1 MKDDFKNIVS
11 TDWLEQHLEAPD
23 IRIIDSSWYF
33 PQEKR
38 NAEQEFL
45 ECHIPGA
52 SFFDID
58 KIKDNDS
65 DLPHMLPPSAMFN
78 STVRKLGIGDGHK
91 VVIYDGLGMRSAARL
106 WWMFK
111 VFGYSDVVVLDGGFP
126 KWVKENRS
134 TTAEIT
140 EKEIRHLT
148 IYEDKSIVADRDDV
162 LRATKLNHC
171 SIIDARSEGR
181 FMGTAPEPRSGL
193 RSGSIENSI
202 NVPYETILNEDFTF
216 KSKREII
223 DIFSKKGVVF
233 NNYIIT
239 TCGSGVTAAVLYL
252 ALDEIGCSKISLYD
266 GSWAEW
272 GKIDY

>member
-1 MKDDFKNIVS
+1 MENDFKNIVS
-11 TDWLEQHLEAPD
+11 TDWLEKHLEAPD

-38 NAEQEFL
+38 NAEQEFID
-45 ECHIPGA
+45 CHIPGA

-58 KIKDNDS
+58 KIKDNES
-65 DLPHMLPPSAMFN
+65 DLPHMLPPSEMFN

-91 VVIYDGLGMRSAARL
+91 VVIYDGVGMRSAARL

-134 TTAEIT
+134 ITADLT

-162 LRATKLNHC
+162 LRAIKLNHC

-181 FMGTAPEPRSGL
+181 FLGKEPEPRSGL

-202 NVPYETILNEDFTF
+202 NVPYETLLNKDFTF
-216 KSKREII
+216 KKKQEIL
-223 DIFSKKGVVF
+223 DIFSHKGLVF

-239 TCGSGVTAAVLYL
+239 TCGSGVTAAILFL

-272 GKIDY
+272 GKID

>member
-202 NVPYETILNEDFTF
+202 NVPYETLLNEDFTF

-272 GKIDY
+272 GKID

>member
-1 MKDDFKNIVS
+1 MENEFKNIVS
-11 TDWLEQHLEAPD
+11 TDWLEKHLEAPD

-38 NAEQEFL
+38 NAEQEFID
-45 ECHIPGA
+45 CHIPGA

-58 KIKDNDS
+58 KIKDNES
-65 DLPHMLPPSAMFN
+65 DLPHMLPPSEMFN

-91 VVIYDGLGMRSAARL
+91 VVIYDGVGMRSAARL

-134 TTAEIT
+134 ITADLT

-181 FMGTAPEPRSGL
+181 FLGKEPEPRSGL

-202 NVPYETILNEDFTF
+202 NVPYEALLNKDFTF
-216 KSKREII
+216 KKKQEIL
-223 DIFSKKGVVF
+223 DIFSHKGLVF

-239 TCGSGVTAAVLYL
+239 TCGSGVTAAILFL

-272 GKIDY
+272 GKID

>member
-1 MKDDFKNIVS
+1 MKDGFKNIVS

-78 STVRKLGIGDGHK
+78 STVRKLGIGDGHR

-134 TTAEIT
+134 TTADLT

-202 NVPYETILNEDFTF
+202 NVPYETLLNEDSTF

-272 GKIDY
+272 GKID

>member
-1 MKDDFKNIVS
+1 MEDDFKNIVS
-11 TDWLEQHLEAPD
+11 TDWLAQHLEAPD

-45 ECHIPGA
+45 KCHIPGA

-65 DLPHMLPPSAMFN
+65 DLPHMLPPSEMFN

-134 TTAEIT
+134 TTADLT

-202 NVPYETILNEDFTF
+202 NVPYETLLNEDFTF
-216 KSKREII
+216 KKKREIL

-272 GKIDY
+272 GKID

>member
-1 MKDDFKNIVS
+1 MEDDFKNIVS
-11 TDWLEQHLEAPD
+11 TDWLAQHLEAPD

-65 DLPHMLPPSAMFN
+65 DLPHMLPPSEMFN

-134 TTAEIT
+134 TTADLT

-162 LRATKLNHC
+162 LRASKLNHC

-202 NVPYETILNEDFTF
+202 NVPYETLLNEDFTF

-272 GKIDY
+272 GKID

>member
-1 MKDDFKNIVS
+1 MENDFKNIVS

-45 ECHIPGA
+45 ECHILGA

-65 DLPHMLPPSAMFN
+65 DLPHMLPPSEMFN

-202 NVPYETILNEDFTF
+202 NVPYETLLNEDFTF

-272 GKIDY
+272 GKID

>member
-1 MKDDFKNIVS
+1 MEDDFKNIVS
-11 TDWLEQHLEAPD
+11 TDWLAQHLEAPD

-65 DLPHMLPPSAMFN
+65 DLPHMLPPSEMFN

-134 TTAEIT
+134 TTADLT

-202 NVPYETILNEDFTF
+202 NIPYETLLNEDFTF
-216 KSKREII
+216 KKKREII

-272 GKIDY
+272 GKID

>member
-65 DLPHMLPPSAMFN
+65 DLPHMLPPSEMFI

-134 TTAEIT
+134 TTADIT

-202 NVPYETILNEDFTF
+202 NVPYETLLNEDFTF
-216 KSKREII
+216 KKKREIL

-272 GKIDY
+272 GKID

>member
-1 MKDDFKNIVS
+1 MEDDFKNIVS
-11 TDWLEQHLEAPD
+11 TDWLAQHLEAPD

-58 KIKDNDS
+58 KIKDNNS
-65 DLPHMLPPSAMFN
+65 DLPHMLPPSEMFN

-134 TTAEIT
+134 TTADIT

-181 FMGTAPEPRSGL
+181 FMGTSPEPRSGL

-202 NVPYETILNEDFTF
+202 NVPYETLLNEDFTF

-272 GKIDY
+272 GKID

>member
-78 STVRKLGIGDGHK
+78 SNVRKLGIGDGHK

-148 IYEDKSIVADRDDV
+148 IFEDRSIVADRDDV

-181 FMGTAPEPRSGL
+181 FMGKAPEPRSGL

-202 NVPYETILNEDFTF
+202 NVPYETLLNEDFTF

-272 GKIDY
+272 GKID

>member
-58 KIKDNDS
+58 KIKDNGS
-65 DLPHMLPPSAMFN
+65 DLPHMLPLSAMFN

-202 NVPYETILNEDFTF
+202 NVPYETLLNEDFTF

-272 GKIDY
+272 GKID

>member
-65 DLPHMLPPSAMFN
+65 DLPHMLPPSEMFN

-134 TTAEIT
+134 TTADIT

-202 NVPYETILNEDFTF
+202 NVPYETLFNEDFTF
-216 KSKREII
+216 KKKREIL

-272 GKIDY
+272 GKID

>member
-11 TDWLEQHLEAPD
+11 TDWLEQHLDAPD

-65 DLPHMLPPSAMFN
+65 DLPHMLPPSEMFN

-134 TTAEIT
+134 TTADIT

-162 LRATKLNHC
+162 LRGTKLNHC

-202 NVPYETILNEDFTF
+202 NVPYETLLNEDFTF
-216 KSKREII
+216 KRKREIL

-272 GKIDY
+272 GKID

>member
-65 DLPHMLPPSAMFN
+65 DLPHMLPPSEMFT

-134 TTAEIT
+134 TTADLT

-202 NVPYETILNEDFTF
+202 NVPYETLLNEDFTF

-272 GKIDY
+272 GKID

>member
-45 ECHIPGA
+45 DCHIPRA

-202 NVPYETILNEDFTF
+202 NVPYETLLNEDFTF
-216 KSKREII
+216 KSKQEII
-223 DIFSKKGVVF
+223 DIFSEKGVVF

-272 GKIDY
+272 GKID

>member
-1 MKDDFKNIVS
+1 MENDFKNIVS

-58 KIKDNDS
+58 KIKDNES
-65 DLPHMLPPSAMFN
+65 DLPHMLPPSEMFN

-111 VFGYSDVVVLDGGFP
+111 VFGHSDVVVLDGGFP

-134 TTAEIT
+134 TTADIT

-162 LRATKLNHC
+162 LGATKLNHC

-181 FMGTAPEPRSGL
+181 FLGKEPEPRSGL

-202 NVPYETILNEDFTF
+202 NVPYETLLNKDFTF
-216 KSKREII
+216 KKKQEIL
-223 DIFSKKGVVF
+223 DIFSQKGLVF

-272 GKIDY
+272 GKID

>member
-1 MKDDFKNIVS
+1 MKDDFKNIIS

-202 NVPYETILNEDFTF
+202 NVPYETLLNEDFTF
-216 KSKREII
+216 KKKREIL
-223 DIFSKKGVVF
+223 DIFSKKGVLF

-272 GKIDY
+272 GKID

>member
-65 DLPHMLPPSAMFN
+65 DLPHMLPPSEMFN

-134 TTAEIT
+134 TTADLT

-162 LRATKLNHC
+162 LKATKLNHC

-202 NVPYETILNEDFTF
+202 NVPYETLLNEDFTF
-216 KSKREII
+216 KKKREIL

-272 GKIDY
+272 GKID

>member
-1 MKDDFKNIVS
+1 MKNDFKNIVS
-11 TDWLEQHLEAPD
+11 SDWLEQHLEAPD

-65 DLPHMLPPSAMFN
+65 DLPHMLPPSEMFN

-202 NVPYETILNEDFTF
+202 NVPYETLLNEDFTF
-216 KSKREII
+216 KKKREIL

-272 GKIDY
+272 GKID

>member
-134 TTAEIT
+134 TTADLT

-171 SIIDARSEGR
+171 SIIDARSEER
-181 FMGTAPEPRSGL
+181 FMGIAPEPRSGL

-202 NVPYETILNEDFTF
+202 NVPYETLLNEDFTF
-216 KSKREII
+216 KKKREIL

-272 GKIDY
+272 GKID

>member
-1 MKDDFKNIVS
+1 MEDDFKNIVS
-11 TDWLEQHLEAPD
+11 TDWLAQHLEAPD

-65 DLPHMLPPSAMFN
+65 DLPHMLPPSEMFN

-126 KWVKENRS
+126 KWVKENRP
-134 TTAEIT
+134 TTADIT

-171 SIIDARSEGR
+171 SIIDARSEER

-202 NVPYETILNEDFTF
+202 NVPYETLLNEDFTF
-216 KSKREII
+216 KKKREIL

-272 GKIDY
+272 GKID

>member
-23 IRIIDSSWYF
+23 IRIIDASWYF

-45 ECHIPGA
+45 ECHIPWA

-223 DIFSKKGVVF
+223 DIFSEKGVVF

>member
-11 TDWLEQHLEAPD
+11 TDWLELHLEAPD

-65 DLPHMLPPSAMFN
+65 DLPHMLPRSEMFN

-202 NVPYETILNEDFTF
+202 NVPYETLLNEDFTF
-216 KSKREII
+216 KSKRELI
-223 DIFSKKGVVF
+223 DIFSNKGVVF

-272 GKIDY
+272 GKIV

>member
-1 MKDDFKNIVS
+1 MEDDFKNIVS

-45 ECHIPGA
+45 KCHIPGA

-65 DLPHMLPPSAMFN
+65 DLPHMLPPSEMFN

-134 TTAEIT
+134 ITADLT

-148 IYEDKSIVADRDDV
+148 IYEDKSIVSDKDDV
-162 LRATKLNHC
+162 QRATKLNHC

-181 FMGTAPEPRSGL
+181 FLGTEPEPRSGL

-202 NVPYETILNEDFTF
+202 NVPYETLLNEDFTF
-216 KSKREII
+216 KKKHEMI
-223 DIFSKKGVVF
+223 DIFSQKGIVF

-272 GKIDY
+272 GKID

>member
-1 MKDDFKNIVS
+1 MENDFKNIVS
-11 TDWLEQHLEAPD
+11 TDWLEKHLEAPD

-38 NAEQEFL
+38 NAEQEFID
-45 ECHIPGA
+45 CHIPGA

-58 KIKDNDS
+58 KIKDNES
-65 DLPHMLPPSAMFN
+65 DLPHMLPPSEMFN

-91 VVIYDGLGMRSAARL
+91 VVIYDGVGMRSAARL

-134 TTAEIT
+134 ITADLT

-181 FMGTAPEPRSGL
+181 FLGKEPEPRSGL

-202 NVPYETILNEDFTF
+202 NVPYETLLNKDSTF
-216 KSKREII
+216 KKKQEIL
-223 DIFSKKGVVF
+223 DIFSHKGLVF

-239 TCGSGVTAAVLYL
+239 TCGSGVTAAILFL

-272 GKIDY
+272 GKID

>member
-11 TDWLEQHLEAPD
+11 TDWLAQHLEAPD
-23 IRIIDSSWYF
+23 LRIIDSSWYF

-45 ECHIPGA
+45 EYHIPRA

-58 KIKDNDS
+58 KIKDNDC
-65 DLPHMLPPSAMFN
+65 DLPHMLPPPEMFN

-111 VFGYSDVVVLDGGFP
+111 VFGHSDVVVLDGGFP

-134 TTAEIT
+134 TTADIT

-181 FMGTAPEPRSGL
+181 FLGKEPEPRSGL

-202 NVPYETILNEDFTF
+202 NVPYETLLNKDFTF
-216 KSKREII
+216 KKKQEIL
-223 DIFSKKGVVF
+223 DIFSQKGLVF

-272 GKIDY
+272 GKID

>member
-1 MKDDFKNIVS
+1 MEDDFKNIVS
-11 TDWLEQHLEAPD
+11 TDWLAQHLEAPD

-65 DLPHMLPPSAMFN
+65 ALPHMLPPSAMFN

-134 TTAEIT
+134 TTADLT

-148 IYEDKSIVADRDDV
+148 IYEDKSLVADRDDV

-202 NVPYETILNEDFTF
+202 NVPYETLLNEDFTF
-216 KSKREII
+216 KKKREIL

-272 GKIDY
+272 GKID

>member
-58 KIKDNDS
+58 KIKDNNS

-202 NVPYETILNEDFTF
+202 NVPYETLLNEDFTF

-272 GKIDY
+272 GKID

>member
-1 MKDDFKNIVS
+1 MEDDFKNIVS

-65 DLPHMLPPSAMFN
+65 DLPHMLPPSEMFN

-134 TTAEIT
+134 TTADLT

-193 RSGSIENSI
+193 RSGSIENSM
-202 NVPYETILNEDFTF
+202 NVPYETLLNEDFTF
-216 KSKREII
+216 KKKREIL

-252 ALDEIGCSKISLYD
+252 ALDEVGCSKISLYD

-272 GKIDY
+272 GKID

>member
-1 MKDDFKNIVS
+1 MEDDFKNIVS
-11 TDWLEQHLEAPD
+11 TDWLAQHLEAPD

-65 DLPHMLPPSAMFN
+65 DLPHMLPPSEMFN

-134 TTAEIT
+134 TTADLT

-193 RSGSIENSI
+193 RSGSIKNSI
-202 NVPYETILNEDFTF
+202 NVPYETLLNEDFTI
-216 KSKREII
+216 KKKREIL

-272 GKIDY
+272 GKID

>member
-1 MKDDFKNIVS
+1 MEDDFKNIVS
-11 TDWLEQHLEAPD
+11 TDWLAQHLEAPD

-134 TTAEIT
+134 TTADLT

-202 NVPYETILNEDFTF
+202 NVPYETLLNEDFTF
-216 KSKREII
+216 KKKREIL

-272 GKIDY
+272 GKID

>member
-58 KIKDNDS
+58 KIKDNES
-65 DLPHMLPPSAMFN
+65 DLPHMLPPSEMFN

-134 TTAEIT
+134 ITADLT

-162 LRATKLNHC
+162 QRATKLNHC

-181 FMGTAPEPRSGL
+181 FLGTEPEPRSGL
-193 RSGSIENSI
+193 RSGSIKNSI
-202 NVPYETILNEDFTF
+202 NVPYETLLNEDFTF
-216 KSKREII
+216 KKKREIL

-272 GKIDY
+272 GKID

>member
-65 DLPHMLPPSAMFN
+65 DLPHMLPPSEMFN

-134 TTAEIT
+134 TTADLT

-202 NVPYETILNEDFTF
+202 NIPYETLLNEDFTF
-216 KSKREII
+216 KKKREIL

-272 GKIDY
+272 GKID

>member
-1 MKDDFKNIVS
+1 MEDDFKNIVS

-134 TTAEIT
+134 TTADLT

-171 SIIDARSEGR
+171 SIIDARSEER
-181 FMGTAPEPRSGL
+181 FMGIAPEPRSGL

-202 NVPYETILNEDFTF
+202 NVPYETLLNEDFTF
-216 KSKREII
+216 KKKREIL

-272 GKIDY
+272 GKID

>member
-1 MKDDFKNIVS
+1 MENDFKNIVS
-11 TDWLEQHLEAPD
+11 TDWLEKHLEAPD

-38 NAEQEFL
+38 NAEQEFID
-45 ECHIPGA
+45 CHIPGA

-58 KIKDNDS
+58 KIKDNES
-65 DLPHMLPPSAMFN
+65 DLPHMLPPSEMFN

-91 VVIYDGLGMRSAARL
+91 VVIYDGVGMRSAARL

-134 TTAEIT
+134 ITADIT

-181 FMGTAPEPRSGL
+181 FLGKEPEPRSGL

-202 NVPYETILNEDFTF
+202 NVPYETLLNKDFTF
-216 KSKREII
+216 KKKQEIL
-223 DIFSKKGVVF
+223 DIFSHKGLVF

-239 TCGSGVTAAVLYL
+239 TCGSGVTAAILFL

-272 GKIDY
+272 GKID

>member
-58 KIKDNDS
+58 KIKDNDI
-65 DLPHMLPPSAMFN
+65 DLPHMLPPSEMFN

-134 TTAEIT
+134 TTADLT

-202 NVPYETILNEDFTF
+202 NVPYETLLNEDFTF

-272 GKIDY
+272 GKID

>member
-1 MKDDFKNIVS
+1 MENNFKNIVS
-11 TDWLEQHLEAPD
+11 TSWLEKHLEAPD

-33 PQEKR
+33 PHEKR
-38 NAEQEFL
+38 NAEQEFI

-58 KIKDNDS
+58 KIKDSES
-65 DLPHMLPPSAMFN
+65 DLPHMLPPSEMFN
-78 STVRKLGIGDGHK
+78 SSVRKLGIGDGHK
-91 VVIYDGLGMRSAARL
+91 VVIYDGFGMRSAARL

-134 TTAEIT
+134 TTAELT

-148 IYEDKSIVADRDDV
+148 IFEDKSIVADRDDV

-181 FMGTAPEPRSGL
+181 FLGIEPEPRSGL

-202 NVPYETILNEDFTF
+202 NVPFETLLNEDFTF
-216 KSKREII
+216 KKKQEIL
-223 DIFSKKGVVF
+223 DIFSQKGIVF
-233 NNYIIT
+233 SNYIIT

-272 GKIDY
+272 GKVD